1 MAFNEFSLLLQD
13 VVLSAPDGTQNLA
26 RRLGKK
32 QAKLL
37 REVNPR
43 DRRAKLG
50 ADTLL
55 RLMEVSR
62 DVRPLEYMARQLGM
76 QLAPPAEKK
85 DSGQ

>member
-76 QLAPPAEKK
+76 QLAPLAEKK

>member
-1 MAFNEFSLLLQD
+1 MTFNEFSLLLQD
-13 VVLSAPDGTQNLA
+13 VVLNAPDGTQSLA
-26 RRLGKK
+26 RSLGKK

-55 RLMEVSR
+55 RLMEISR
-62 DVRPLEYMARQLGM
+62 DIRPLEYMARQLGM
-76 QLAPPAEKK
+76 HLELSPDR
-85 DSGQ
+85 DSSGN